1 MSIKHWLASFILL
14 VLSGCSTHVIP
25 YTPEPGA
32 LTESPDVI
40 IEEVI
45 MAQPV
50 NLRPET
56 IVVTNEYLMLDD
68 GVVRETITTS
78 HSTFSGSVAVGGV
91 AIRAKER
98 SLNVHL
104 YFNALQTPMLY
115 RQNEWYIVQL
125 NNDSGQVVK
134 RFYVRDQRKAEV
146 LIDAITMKIQRA
158 HALAEQAADES

>member
-1 MSIKHWLASFILL
+1 MSIKHWLVSFTLL

-78 HSTFSGSVAVGGV
+78 HSTFSGSVAVG
-91 AIRAKER
+91 ASRFA
-98 SLNVHL
+98 
-104 YFNALQTPMLY
+104 P
-115 RQNEWYIVQL
+115 
-125 NNDSGQVVK
+125 K
-134 RFYVRDQRKAEV
+134 REA
-146 LIDAITMKIQRA
+146 
-158 HALAEQAADES
+158 